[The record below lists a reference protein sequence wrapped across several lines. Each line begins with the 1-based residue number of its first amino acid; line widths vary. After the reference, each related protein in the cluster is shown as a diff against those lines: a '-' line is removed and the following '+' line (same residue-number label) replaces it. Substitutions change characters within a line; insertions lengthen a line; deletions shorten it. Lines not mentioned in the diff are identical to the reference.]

1 MPNRSIVENGW
12 KAPEAP
18 SKEPKCKTCKDKG
31 RVIVKDEKRGG
42 FTSVALC
49 PEKDCKA
56 EK

>member
-1 MPNRSIVENGW
+1 MPNRNIVEAGW

-18 SKEPKCKTCKDKG
+18 SGEPKCKTCKDKG